1 MQTRST
7 RRRIARLALGLLFA
21 AGLLDACAYGPGNH
35 LAYVADHPIAS
46 PRVPFYR
53 YDAKRMVEVEFVQD
67 GTERSRYWFVDPA
80 RGIASLLSDRPTP
93 ACQFAAP
100 AWDTSFNTFEVR
112 LPTLV
117 ELPPHYASDD
127 PDLVM
132 FARAVPTGIWQKTG
146 PGEHDLDTAWQLDTL
161 VSQDGG
167 RHFSLHSVL
176 LNPAPAKA
184 APQGDGPQYADYS
197 DIPVRVDR
205 FSELRFLIVRG
216 QTAYLG
222 LAKVTPT
229 REQRWSDVTVNFLGR
244 PTAVFAFDPRSTE
257 ALPRARLLRGTELT
271 QFALPLFDQT
281 THQTD
286 AGLLARA
293 RPSGSVVYDEEDRR
307 KYIEALRPQFPQWA
321 AQQRVEIGRQRF
333 LTTEERLA
341 YVEAAR
347 KRGDPCAGW
356 AVD

>member
-1 MQTRST
+1 MRTPRT
-7 RRRIARLALGLLFA
+7 GHRIARLILGLLFA
-21 AGLLDACAYGPGNH
+21 AALLGACAYSPSGH

-53 YDAKRMVEVEFVQD
+53 YDANRMIEAEFVQD
-67 GTERSRYWFVDPA
+67 GTERSRYWFVDPT

-93 ACQFAAP
+93 ACQFASP
-100 AWDTSFNTFEVR
+100 PWDTVFNTFEAR
-112 LPTLV
+112 LPKTMK
-117 ELPPHYASDD
+117 LPPHYASDA
-127 PDLVM
+127 PELVV
-132 FARAVPTGIWQKTG
+132 FARATPASIWQKTA
-146 PGEHDLDTAWQLDTL
+146 PGEYDLDFAWQLDTL

-167 RHFSLHSVL
+167 RHFSLHYVL
-176 LNPAPAKA
+176 LHPAPKKA
-184 APQGDGPQYADYS
+184 APQGDGPRYADYS
-197 DIPVRVDR
+197 DIPVRVDE
-205 FSELRFLIVRG
+205 FSELVFLVVRG
-216 QTAYLG
+216 GTAYLG
-222 LAKVTPT
+222 LGQVTPM
-229 REQRWSDVTVNFLGR
+229 RENRWSDVTVGFLGKR
-244 PTAVFAFDPRSTE
+244 IAVFAFDPRSTE
-257 ALPRARLLRGTELT
+257 ALPRAKLLRGTELT

-307 KYIEALRPQFPQWA
+307 KYIDALRPQFPQWA

-333 LTTEERLA
+333 LTTDERLS
-341 YVEAAR
+341 YVEAAS